1 MARGYAPVAV
11 VLLVAVTV
19 LAAAGVLVALP
30 GLSVD
35 PPPKRGAVAE
45 ATADGRVSLTLLSG
59 PEVDADSLDVRV
71 VVDGE
76 PLRHQPPVPFF
87 AAHGF
92 RSGPTGP
99 FNVAA
104 DSTWQVGESATF
116 RVAATNSPTLS
127 AGADVDVELRVR
139 GSVVAVA
146 GTTVEEQS
154 ERRRSSGLQWRQS
167 ALSRHSASSARLASR
182 HSPLARTADSFYS
195 SARATVAMARGLPG
209 LACSTRCSTSTKP
222 ASRNIRSASSSS

>member
-1 MARGYAPVAV
+1 VARGYAPVAV
-11 VLLVAVTV
+11 VLLVAVAV
-19 LAAAGVLVALP
+19 VGAAGVLVALP
-30 GLSVD
+30 ELSVD

-45 ATADGRVSLTLLSG
+45 ATDDGRVTLTLVSG
-59 PEVDADSLDVRV
+59 PPVDADSLAVRV

-76 PLRHQPPVPFF
+76 PLHHQPPVPFF

-104 DSTWQVGESATF
+104 DSTWEVGEAATF
-116 RVAATNSPTLS
+116 RVAATNDPVPSV
-127 AGADVDVELRVR
+127 GDDVDVELRVR

-146 GTTVEEQS
+146 GTTVEEASQ
-154 ERRRSSGLQWRQS
+154 RRLGSAVQPNQVSS
-167 ALSRHSASSARLASR
+167 SSPWSG
-182 HSPLARTADSFYS
+182 
-195 SARATVAMARGLPG
+195 ARATVAMARGLPG
-209 LACSTRCSTSTKP
+209 LACNTRCSTPTKP

>member
-35 PPPKRGAVAE
+35 PPPKRAAVAE
-45 ATADGRVSLTLLSG
+45 ATADGRVVLTLVTG
-59 PEVDADSLDVRV
+59 PPVDADSLGVRV

-99 FNVAA
+99 FNVAS

-127 AGADVDVELRVR
+127 AGADVDVELRIR

-154 ERRRSSGLQWRQS
+154 LRRHSSVS
-167 ALSRHSASSARLASR
+167 PPRHSASSRSSGARLAAL
-182 HSPLARTADSFYS
+182 PLARTADSFHS

-222 ASRNIRSASSSS
+222 ASRNIRSASASS